1 MAAAAALGAL
11 LAGAVAT
18 PAWASPPDAA
28 TLVAPADGGTTTT
41 ASPTLS
47 VVAGDPDGGS
57 VDVTFEGRPRGATV
71 PGGTGE
77 EPFSLVVVP
86 DTQNYSDGE
95 QARLEA
101 QLRWIRDTRSTLDT
115 AFVVQVGDLVGD
127 WFIPRQWNNVSTAF
141 RILDDAGVP
150 NTVLPGNH
158 DFDNATGDLGP
169 YNAWF
174 PASRY
179 AGASWNTATT
189 RYGGH
194 LGQSQFGPDP
204 IDRGNGD
211 SYALFSAG
219 GRHFLVLNL
228 EWEAPRYALDWAD
241 RVLAAHPD
249 RTVIMATHSFITVD
263 GTRLTTPQR
272 PGGTSPAALWQDFVR
287 THCQIR
293 LVVAG
298 HERNGENGEARRTD
312 LNACGQPVQQ
322 ILSNYQS
329 RPNGGDGWLRYYTFD
344 PATDTMRA
352 TTYSPTLD
360 RFETDAS
367 SAFTLPFELSEP
379 QPAPFTAIATR
390 TVAAG
395 ATASATWTGLQHE
408 TDYEWRAVVDD
419 GTTRTTSATWTLRTP
434 APQQTA
440 LAADA
445 FSRTLSGAWG
455 SADTGGPWT
464 VTGGS
469 AAFSVGGG
477 RGVVALAPSHTR
489 EARLQSLSTSDA
501 VVEVQV
507 SSDVASAGGTA
518 SASINGRLVGTQSYA
533 ARVRFEPGG
542 VLRMYLLRNEAALGM
557 HLGTW
562 SPGQAFTA
570 RFSVTGT
577 SPTQL
582 AAKVWPTAGGEPPGW
597 QLTATDS
604 TAGLQQAG
612 MVTLKSSLSASST
625 VAVQRLLYDDLR
637 VVSSAAPP
645 ANQPPTASFTTD
657 VSALRVT
664 TDAAAST
671 DADGTIASYAWS
683 FGDGSTASGRTAAHD
698 YASPGDYIVRL
709 TVADDDGA
717 TATTTRT
724 VTATAPPNQP
734 PTATIGA
741 PQVDGRSV
749 SVSGAGSTDADGTVT
764 SYAWDFGD
772 GATATGATATH
783 EYATDGT
790 RTITLVVTDDDGA
803 TATATRQVTVT
814 APVPN
819 QAPTASFTTGGS
831 GMTATVDA
839 SGSSDPDGSIVAY
852 AWQLGDGST
861 ASGRTASRTYAT
873 PGTYVVTLTVTDDD
887 GARATTTRSVTATA
901 PPNQAPTAV
910 IGAPSISGRTVTV
923 SGAGSSD
930 ADGTIASYAWSFGD
944 GGTAT
949 GSTATWTYPSDGT
962 RTITLTVTDD
972 DGATAVATRQ
982 VTVSAVAVV
991 AADTFGRAVSGGWGT
1006 ADAGGA
1012 WSATGGS
1019 AAYSVAGGQ
1028 GIVTLAPSHTR
1039 EARLGAS
1046 GTSTVT
1052 TVRVS
1057 SDVASVGG
1065 TASATV
1071 VGRLVGTSTYS
1082 ARLRFEPNGVIRLY
1096 LLRDEVALGGG
1107 SYVLPGAYAPGEAIM
1122 VRLSVRGT
1130 SPTSLGAMIWRAS
1143 GPEPSTWQLQA
1154 TDATAALQAA
1164 GTVTIKSSVSASSTV
1179 ATTRLRYDDYR
1190 VTTS

>member
-1 MAAAAALGAL
+1 MRSTTILETEQHGRRRARSRRLRMAAATAIGAV
-11 LAGAVAT
+11 LAGVVAT
-18 PAWASPPDAA
+18 PAWAAPPEAA

-41 ASPTLS
+41 ASPTLA

-127 WFIPRQWNNVSTAF
+127 WFIPRQWNNVSNAF

-158 DFDNATGDLGP
+158 DFDNTTGDLGP
-169 YNAWF
+169 YNSWF

-228 EWEAPRYALDWAD
+228 EWEAPGYALDWAD

-344 PATDTMRA
+344 PSTDTMRA

-434 APQQTA
+434 APPQAA

-542 VLRMYLLRNEAALGM
+542 VLRMYLLRNEVALGM

-570 RFSVTGT
+570 RVSVTGT

-582 AAKVWPTAGGEPPGW
+582 AAKVWPTAGSEPTGW

-645 ANQPPTASFTTD
+645 ANQPPTA
-657 VSALRVT
+657 
-664 TDAAAST
+664 
-671 DADGTIASYAWS
+671 
-683 FGDGSTASGRTAAHD
+683 
-698 YASPGDYIVRL
+698 
-709 TVADDDGA
+709 
-717 TATTTRT
+717 
-724 VTATAPPNQP
+724 
-734 PTATIGA
+734 TIGA
-741 PQVDGRSV
+741 PQVDGRTV
-749 SVSGAGSTDADGTVT
+749 TVSGAGSTDADGTVA

-783 EYATDGT
+783 EYAADGT
-790 RTITLVVTDDDGA
+790 RTITLTVTDDDGA

-887 GARATTTRSVTATA
+887 GATATTTRSVTATA
-901 PPNQAPTAV
+901 PANQAPTAV
-910 IGAPSISGRTVTV
+910 IGTPSISGRTVTV
-923 SGAGSSD
+923 SGAGSAD

-949 GSTATWTYPSDGT
+949 GATATWTYPSDGT

-982 VTVSAVAVV
+982 VTVSAVTVL
-991 AADTFGRAVSGGWGT
+991 AADAFGRTVSGGWGS
-1006 ADAGGA
+1006 ADTGGA

-1028 GIVTLAPSHTR
+1028 GVVTLAPSHTR

-1130 SPTSLGAMIWRAS
+1130 SPTTLGAMIWRAS
-1143 GPEPSTWQLQA
+1143 GPEPGTWQLQA